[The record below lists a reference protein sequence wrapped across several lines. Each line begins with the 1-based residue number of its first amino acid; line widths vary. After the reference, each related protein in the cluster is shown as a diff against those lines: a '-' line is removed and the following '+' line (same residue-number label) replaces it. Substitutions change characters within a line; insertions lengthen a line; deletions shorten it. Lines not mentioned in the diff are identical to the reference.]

1 MNKSSIKPS
10 KKTMTSKLKHKRI
23 IAAKTQA
30 SPRQLKNILPRTI
43 IDIIPD
49 SIYVKD
55 IKCRRIIANPADVYS
70 LGRQSEADLISKDDF
85 NFYSFEFAS
94 QFIAEDQA
102 VVRTGNSLINKE
114 EFFIDTEGKKHW
126 LLTSKV
132 PVRDAK
138 GRILGLVGISRDI
151 TEYKQT
157 VDMLKYEKAL
167 FDALMDIVPYNI
179 YFKDR
184 QSRLLRITSKELRDL
199 KLDDMKQ
206 AVGKTDVDLFGE
218 EFGRKTFE
226 DEQRLM
232 NSGESIVDL
241 IESRQLENGQVNWTL
256 ATKVPLRNTNG
267 EIFGL
272 VGITSE
278 INELMQA
285 QAERDKSMMAHI
297 KSEEV
302 LQKERNLL
310 RTMIDTIPDYIYTKD
325 ADGRFILANMAVAR
339 QMGFDS
345 PDALIGKSDFDL
357 FPPELAKK
365 YYTDEQVIIQT
376 GKGIY
381 DYEGP
386 TVDENKEEKNRWIS
400 TTKVPFKDAQ
410 GRVIGFIGVGRDIT
424 IRKRAEE
431 ALWKAHEELERT
443 NDELQRVGKVKS
455 QFLANMSH
463 EIRTPLNAIIGMT
476 GLLLSTTLTDEQH
489 DFADTIRTSG
499 EVLLS
504 LINDILDFSKIE
516 AQKMELESQPF
527 EIHRCVEEALDLVA
541 PKANEKNLELTFSI
555 DEGMPSIVFGDV
567 TRVRQI
573 LVNIL
578 SNAVKF
584 TKEGEVNVSV
594 TGQLRDH
601 YKYLLHFSVK
611 DTGLGIPVERQV
623 KLFQSF
629 SQIDSSTT
637 RKYGGTGLG
646 LAISKRLSELM
657 GGSIWAESTGI
668 PGEGT
673 TFHFTVLGGLSIE
686 DLASHDITS
695 LAGKRMLIVD
705 DNKTNRQILLHQ
717 AISWFMKPTTAASG
731 LEALA
736 LFQHGQ
742 EFDLA
747 VLDMQMPEMDGL
759 MLADEIHKFPEAKN
773 LPLVLLSSLG
783 YRETESDSP
792 RFAASLTKPV
802 KSSNLFDALYTVL
815 NRHAA
820 TIRKSPAMPMQFNP
834 EIGKHHPL
842 RILLAEDNLINQ
854 KVALRFLEKIG
865 YRADVAANGLEVLDA
880 VKRQNYD
887 VVLMDI
893 QMPEMDGEQATVEI
907 RKQIKREEQPRIIA
921 MTANALVGD
930 REHYFSIG
938 MDDYISKPVK
948 IEDLVRA
955 LMESDSL
962 SNLLNKTTDS
972 ENK

>member
-206 AVGKTDVDLFGE
+206 VVGKTDVDLFGE

-455 QFLANMSH
+455 QFLAIMSH
-463 EIRTPLNAIIGMT
+463 EIRTPVTAISGFT
-476 GLLLSTTLTDEQH
+476 EQLLHEPLDENTT
-489 DFADTIRTSG
+489 R
-499 EVLLS
+499 S
-504 LINDILDFSKIE
+504 LKIIKSSSDHLANIINDILDFSKL
-516 AQKMELESQPF
+516 QNNRLTLEKVHFPINQIF
-527 EIHRCVEEALDLVA
+527 EDVYALFERQALRNNTRLSYSLSDDTPNVL
-541 PKANEKNLELTFSI
+541 I
-555 DEGMPSIVFGDV
+555 GDPY
-567 TRVRQI
+567 RLKQI
-573 LVNIL
+573 LINLV
-578 SNAVKF
+578 SNSVKF
-584 TKEGEVNVSV
+584 TRNGEVQFSLDCIKKDSDEIELVIKVS
-594 TGQLRDH
+594 
-601 YKYLLHFSVK
+601 
-611 DTGLGIPVERQV
+611 DTGIGIEESKINFIFEDFTQEEM
-623 KLFQSF
+623 
-629 SQIDSSTT
+629 ITT

-646 LAISKRLSELM
+646 LSIVKKLIELHNGTIECTSRKNKGTKICCHIPYM
-657 GGSIWAESTGI
+657 TGNEKNIRKDVEPPLYI
-668 PGEGT
+668 PEEIR
-673 TFHFTVLGGLSIE
+673 GLKI
-686 DLASHDITS
+686 
-695 LAGKRMLIVD
+695 LIVD
-705 DNKTNRQILLHQ
+705 DEKYNRLLFKTILERWKVVYHE
-717 AISWFMKPTTAASG
+717 AVNGM
-731 LEALA
+731 EALELLKTERYNLVFMDA
-736 LFQHGQ
+736 R
-742 EFDLA
+742 
-747 VLDMQMPEMDGL
+747 MPGIDGL
-759 MLADEIHKFPEAKN
+759 
-773 LPLVLLSSLG
+773 
-783 YRETESDSP
+783 
-792 RFAASLTKPV
+792 
-802 KSSNLFDALYTVL
+802 
-815 NRHAA
+815 
-820 TIRKSPAMPMQFNP
+820 
-834 EIGKHHPL
+834 
-842 RILLAEDNLINQ
+842 
-854 KVALRFLEKIG
+854 
-865 YRADVAANGLEVLDA
+865 
-880 VKRQNYD
+880 
-887 VVLMDI
+887 
-893 QMPEMDGEQATVEI
+893 
-907 RKQIKREEQPRIIA
+907 
-921 MTANALVGD
+921 
-930 REHYFSIG
+930 
-938 MDDYISKPVK
+938 
-948 IEDLVRA
+948 
-955 LMESDSL
+955 
-962 SNLLNKTTDS
+962 KTTEFIRNEMKITKSDMPVI
-972 ENK
+972 